1 MSELPPLPPGFVLQ
15 EGNSNAAPPPPPGF
29 VMQGGSDEAAPESFH
44 RSLLLPV
51 GKDLTTGEIQPAL
64 PRLITGIPDAVAGI
78 PGAIANLPSAAK
90 NAVVGAYNGIVSGV
104 TAPGDAMSG
113 RLPVF
118 GPDGNVSD
126 EAIQRGFDFASIA
139 SPVNPGVRAGD
150 TAFATFTHST
160 PKAPTA
166 EVLKEAADKGY
177 KAAREMGVEY
187 SSQSVADMAK
197 RTQATLEADG
207 FSDVTA
213 PKTFATLQKLQNPP
227 ENSVATL
234 SNVDAARRSF
244 GKIGQDFA
252 NPTDRAAGKRA
263 RGDVDVFLVEPP
275 EGAVLA
281 GDGVQASRTIADA
294 RGNIAA
300 SKRSD
305 TLTGIE
311 RSAELR
317 AAASNSGAN
326 AANAIRQRTASLL
339 ENPKRLS
346 GFNDAETAL
355 IERVARGDAPT
366 NLSRALGNFL
376 GGGGGL
382 GATASTALTGA
393 GAVLA
398 TGNPYAGAAGLA
410 APVAGVAGKAISEA
424 LTRRALSAAD
434 EAVRMRSPLYQ
445 QMAKG
450 SVPVASSAGA
460 NEAVIKALILANQR
474 NGGGGW

>member
-1 MSELPPLPPGFVLQ
+1 MSDLPPLPPGFVLQ
-15 EGNSNAAPPPPPGF
+15 STQDKAAPPPPPEGF
-29 VMQGGSDEAAPESFH
+29 VMSGQPAVERQPTIIPLARNPQ
-44 RSLLLPV
+44 
-51 GKDLTTGEIQPAL
+51 TGEVEWTL
-64 PRLITGIPDAVAGI
+64 PKAITAI
-78 PGAIANLPSAAK
+78 PGIAKGIYDSA
-90 NAVVGAYNGIVSGV
+90 VSGV
-104 TAPGDAMSG
+104 TAPGDAYAG

-126 EAIQRGFDFASIA
+126 EAIRRGLDFAGIA
-139 SPVNPGVRAGD
+139 SPINPGVRSGE
-150 TAFATFTHST
+150 TALATVSRGA

-166 EVLKEAADKGY
+166 EALKEAADKGY

-187 SSQSVADMAK
+187 SSQSVADMAR
-197 RTQATLEADG
+197 RTQAALEADG

-213 PKTFATLQKLQNPP
+213 PKTFATLQKLQSPP
-227 ENSVATL
+227 EDSIATL

-252 NPTDRAAGKRA
+252 NPSDRAAGKRA

-281 GDGVQASRTIADA
+281 GDGLQASRTISNA

-326 AANAIRQRTASLL
+326 TANAIRQRIASLL

-355 IERVARGDAPT
+355 VEKVARGDLPT
-366 NLSRALGNFL
+366 NASRAIGNFL

-410 APVAGVAGKAISEA
+410 APLAGVAGKAISEA
-424 LTRRALSAAD
+424 LTRRALSSAD
-434 EAVRMRSPLYQ
+434 EAVRMRSPLYR
-445 QMAKG
+445 QMAEQG
-450 SVPVASSAGA
+450 ASVPSNAASH
-460 NEAVIKALILANQR
+460 EAVIKALILANQGS
-474 NGGGGW
+474 GGGGW